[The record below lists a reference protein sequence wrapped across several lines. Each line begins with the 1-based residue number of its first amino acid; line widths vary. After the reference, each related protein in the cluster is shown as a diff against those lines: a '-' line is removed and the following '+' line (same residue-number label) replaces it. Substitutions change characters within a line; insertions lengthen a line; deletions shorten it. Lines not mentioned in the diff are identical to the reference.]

1 MCDNLKTLHQN
12 EIGYIGIC
20 ENCDN
25 LHIEVGN
32 FLSCICKPSFKLM
45 VKDFNNKKRFK
56 ERRYAQTPT
65 GLKMLVRLT
74 DNSYMSHTPEEF
86 ESVVELFEYSN
97 HLLSAM
103 ELLEA

>member
-1 MCDNLKTLHQN
+1 MCDNLRTLHQN

-20 ENCDN
+20 EECDN
-25 LHIEVGN
+25 LHIQIGN
-32 FLSCICKPSFKLM
+32 FLSCISKSSFRLM
-45 VKDFNNKKRFK
+45 LSDFNNKKRF
-56 ERRYAQTPT
+56 RDRQSVNTPT
-65 GLKMLVRLT
+65 GPKILVRLT
-74 DNSYMSHTPEEF
+74 DNSYMSHTLEEF